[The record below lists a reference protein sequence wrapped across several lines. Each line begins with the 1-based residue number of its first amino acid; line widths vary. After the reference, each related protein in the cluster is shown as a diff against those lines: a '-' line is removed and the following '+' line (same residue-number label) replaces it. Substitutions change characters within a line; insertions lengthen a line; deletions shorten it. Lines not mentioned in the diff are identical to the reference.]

1 MEASGA
7 FPGHTPHSLAPVF
20 TLLWHG
26 FHRLE
31 ALGSTAFLRV
41 TDDLHWGVVC
51 QLSSSG
57 SYLWCQ
63 VMFFPSFWQK
73 SSSSVYYTIRLPWE
87 DGYWK
92 PFHYLAFVFPFSFLK
107 QILLDCHG
115 LLHYYIQ
122 DQLLGLILIDLSS
135 CRINLAFSRY

>member
-1 MEASGA
+1 MEAPVA
-7 FPGHTPHSLAPVF
+7 FPGHTPHSPAPVF

-26 FHRLE
+26 FHRSE
-31 ALGSTAFLRV
+31 ALGSTAFLSV

-57 SYLWCQ
+57 SLPL
-63 VMFFPSFWQK
+63 MPSNVFSITLTK
-73 SSSSVYYTIRLPWE
+73 SNSSVYYTIRLPWE

-115 LLHYYIQ
+115 LLRYYIQ
-122 DQLLGLILIDLSS
+122 DQLLGLILIDLSI